1 MEDINSLF
9 HLNPEITHLNHGSF
23 GACPKPI
30 FDDYQ
35 KWQLELEQDAMNFFI
50 HTGPKY
56 LKQARESLGNFINCN
71 GDDVVFTTNPSY
83 AINIIAKSL
92 QLQTG
97 DEILAT
103 DIEYGAM
110 DRTWN
115 YYCKKSGA
123 KFIRQHISL
132 PISSTE
138 QVVEDFFKG
147 LTPNTKAIFISH
159 LTSSTA
165 LKLPV
170 AAICKRAKDYGLL
183 TIVDG
188 AHIPGQLELDLQK
201 IEVDVY
207 TGACHKWL
215 LTPKGCSFLYV
226 KKELQELY
234 DPLIISWGYESAHP
248 SDSLFLDY
256 HEYQG
261 TRDFSAFLTVPKA
274 IQFRAE
280 HNWAKISESCV
291 KLVLDNYA
299 DVCGLFRS
307 APICPVN
314 TTYLGQMCS
323 IPVQTTDPIQLQF
336 KLFEK
341 YKIQTPIFVQDA
353 QTYLRFSINGYNSQ
367 GDIEKLKNAIVEI
380 KRTTALID
388 AKG

>member
-56 LKQARESLGNFINCN
+56 LKQAREALGNFINCN

-92 QLQTG
+92 QLQAG

-115 YYCKKSGA
+115 YYCKKSRA

-170 AAICKRAKDYGLL
+170 AAICKRAKEYGLL

-188 AHIPGQLELDLQK
+188 AHIPGQLELDLQQLDAD
-201 IEVDVY
+201 IY

-226 KKELQELY
+226 RKELQERF
-234 DPLIISWGYESAHP
+234 DPLIISWGYESEHP

-274 IQFRAE
+274 IQFRVE
-280 HNWAKISESCV
+280 HNWAKVSESCV

-299 DVCGLFRS
+299 DVCGLFGS
-307 APICPVN
+307 EPICPEN

-341 YKIQTPIFVQDA
+341 YKIQTPIFVQDE

-367 GDIEKLKNAIVEI
+367 DDIDKLKNAIVKI
-380 KRTTALID
+380 KQTTALID